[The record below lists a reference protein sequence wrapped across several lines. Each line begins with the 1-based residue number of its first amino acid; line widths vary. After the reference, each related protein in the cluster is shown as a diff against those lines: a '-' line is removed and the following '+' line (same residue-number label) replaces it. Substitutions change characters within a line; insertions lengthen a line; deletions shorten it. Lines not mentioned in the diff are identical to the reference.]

1 MPTLECTQQKL
12 CGDRGNTFVG
22 PKTQPIR
29 RRRQLMR
36 FGIDLRTVEA
46 KFLLLISSPL
56 LRAQTWARWR
66 KSGCRRAK
74 LCAIDR
80 VDAGLVRVVVAPT
93 SPGMPQGSILPPF
106 LFLLFPPC
114 SGKKRHLTQTEDAG
128 KSSPILFASPVLSPS
143 SDSQLR
149 SQLRDRF
156 F

>member
-46 KFLLLISSPL
+46 KFLLLLLLLLISSPL

-80 VDAGLVRVVVAPT
+80 VDAGLVACSSTANIPWYASRLYPAALPFPSIPSMLGEEETPYTDGRRRKVVAY
-93 SPGMPQGSILPPF
+93 PF
-106 LFLLFPPC
+106 RLPC
-114 SGKKRHLTQTEDAG
+114 SFPLE
-128 KSSPILFASPVLSPS
+128 
-143 SDSQLR
+143 
-149 SQLRDRF
+149 
-156 F
+156 